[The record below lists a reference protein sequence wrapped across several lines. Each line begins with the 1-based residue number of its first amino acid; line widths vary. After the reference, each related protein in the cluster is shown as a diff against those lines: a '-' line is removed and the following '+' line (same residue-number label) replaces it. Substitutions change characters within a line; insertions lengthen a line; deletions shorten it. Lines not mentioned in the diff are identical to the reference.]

1 MSLYDINGNEILTGG
16 SSQSELQRKFSGKKI
31 IWLGDSIHAY
41 ASPDGVTVPYL
52 FQYDSK
58 ATCYNWCQGGM
69 TMALMDNPSYDAY
82 SGVGMIDAIV
92 SKNFTAQETY
102 ANDDHGTAQ
111 GNFLQQVAEMK
122 SLDFSKVHTIV
133 IEFGTNDVLKDV
145 TLDNAEN

>member
-16 SSQSELQRKFSGKKI
+16 SSQSELQRKFSGKNI

-111 GNFLQQVAEMK
+111 GNFLQQVA
-122 SLDFSKVHTIV
+122 
-133 IEFGTNDVLKDV
+133 
-145 TLDNAEN
+145 